1 MAIIDSLFGLFY
13 VFAIVVVA
21 LHYTGW
27 LADRGL
33 EWIVYVTAVLVFPVA
48 LSPLYL

>member
-1 MAIIDSLFGLFY
+1 MAIIDILFGLFY
-13 VFAIVVVA
+13 VFAIVVVI

-33 EWIVYVTAVLVFPVA
+33 DWIVYVTAVLVFPVA